1 MHSIKITPNLLFEY
15 QCTSGKFIRLP
26 NRIETFFCTNCME
39 CSSSAR
45 LYIVNAIESS
55 VVVYFSLVQ
64 YYRSFVDFLVVC
76 VRKIS
81 GKIDEP
87 SLNYDNLYNIF
98 ALHCHIKHCLAL

>member
-1 MHSIKITPNLLFEY
+1 VYKRQIY
-15 QCTSGKFIRLP
+15 QIAES
-26 NRIETFFCTNCME
+26 NRNFFCTNCME
-39 CSSSAR
+39 CSSRPPSAS
-45 LYIVNAIESS
+45 LYIVNANEIT

-81 GKIDEP
+81 CKIDEP